1 MYTCHDT
8 LLYFVLDLR
17 AKSATD
23 MVVDSLGP
31 ASAQLDD
38 DSDMDEGEEES
49 DDDDMED
56 EGLEDIPEEEE
67 EVWHH
72 YVGHVVS

>member
-1 MYTCHDT
+1 MNKCMYVCTCHDK
-8 LLYFVLDLR
+8 LLYFLIDLR

-38 DSDMDEGEEES
+38 DSDMEEGEEEDES
-49 DDDDMED
+49 EDDDMED

-67 EVWHH
+67 EV
-72 YVGHVVS
+72 

>member
-8 LLYFVLDLR
+8 LSYFVLDLR

-38 DSDMDEGEEES
+38 DDSDMEEEEEEES
-49 DDDDMED
+49 EDDDMEE

-67 EVWHH
+67 EV
-72 YVGHVVS
+72 